1 MSKYVEIAKRENN
14 NKRGFLIVNPFLG
27 KHIAKNPRKVLDMFA
42 DMSTLRPKGMT
53 GSKTLVI
60 GFAETATALGVH
72 YAMTNRCFYLQTTR
86 EHVVGDHTYLYF
98 SEEHS
103 HATAQYI
110 VKDAFERYLET
121 IDRIIFVDDEITT
134 GKTVLNAIASIER
147 AYPRASLSY
156 AVVSILNSMTPEQRD
171 TYDQKGIDVLYV
183 SQLKN
188 DGYDAK
194 ANSYSYDGKIQ
205 YVRVDEVL
213 ETPIAY
219 RVQAHQLPDLRFGM
233 YAPYYYTCV
242 QDLWH
247 NQYWKHMK
255 PEVEG
260 KNVLILGVEET
271 MYAGLALA
279 DMMYEH
285 VNRVKFHA
293 TTRSPISVSK
303 DGVYPVHKRY
313 VLDSPYEKGRETYVY
328 DLKAYDKVY
337 IVAEASYLRNP
348 SGLSELIVQLR
359 HAGNTDIKVIGV

>member
-27 KHIAKNPRKVLDMFA
+27 KHIAKNPLKVISVFA
-42 DMSTLRPKGMT
+42 DMATLQPKGMT
-53 GSKTLVI
+53 PSKTLVI
-60 GFAETATALGVH
+60 GFAETATALGLQ
-72 YAMTNRCFYLQTTR
+72 YAICNRCLYMQTTR
-86 EHVVGDHTYLYF
+86 EQVAGNHEYLYF
-98 SEEHS
+98 AEEHS

-147 AYPRASLSY
+147 AYPRVSLSY
-156 AVVSILNSMTPEQRD
+156 AVVSILNSMNVEQRD
-171 TYDQKGIDVLYV
+171 TYDKKGIDVLYL
-183 SQLKN
+183 SQIKN
-188 DGYDAK
+188 DGYEAK
-194 ANSYSYDGKIQ
+194 ANSYRYDGKTQ
-205 YVRVDEVL
+205 YVREDEVL
-213 ETPIAY
+213 ETPISY
-219 RVQAHQLPDLRFGM
+219 QGQTHQLPDLRFGM
-233 YAPYYYTCV
+233 YAPYYYTCA

-247 NQYWKHMK
+247 DQYWKHMK
-255 PEVEG
+255 PEIEG
-260 KNVLILGVEET
+260 KNVLVLGVEET

-303 DGVYPVHKRY
+303 DSGYPVHKRY

-348 SGLSELIVQLR
+348 NGLSELIVQLR